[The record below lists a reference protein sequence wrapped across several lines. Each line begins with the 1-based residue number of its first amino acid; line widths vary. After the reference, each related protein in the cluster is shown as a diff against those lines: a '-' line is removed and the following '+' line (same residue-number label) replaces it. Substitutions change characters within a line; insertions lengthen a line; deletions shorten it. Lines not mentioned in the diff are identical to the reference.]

1 MFVPDGTIKNGLQKS
16 RQTRRKEWM
25 RSHIRS
31 LVSNR
36 VEPRP
41 EGALA
46 TFRNDNS
53 ICLEQIRGNAGHHTK
68 NKAAGPVA
76 GLPQPDIA
84 SPPGKWYRYLVLL
97 AFATRLWS
105 APGCDLYDSDV
116 WRTS

>member
-68 NKAAGPVA
+68 NEAAGPVA
-76 GLPQPDIA
+76 GLPKPDTA
-84 SPPGKWYRYLVLL
+84 SLPRKRYRNLVLL
-97 AFATRLWS
+97 AAAARIWP
-105 APGCDLYDSDV
+105 APGCYLDNPNIWLML
-116 WRTS
+116 